1 MLQNS
6 VEKID
11 ACSSADVFFVLYSTT
26 DRSSFKEAA
35 LIIRYLLETRNVAQS
50 AIFLIG
56 TKKDLKY
63 EQDVTEYE
71 GRLLAMDL
79 GCEFYIISSSEGF
92 DGTQDV
98 LRGSLRFTLNNKN
111 GSGSR
116 SPLMTRVKKGLKQ
129 HRSQSHGTNQPQVIE
144 SRERTSTL

>member
-1 MLQNS
+1 M
-6 VEKID
+6 EKID

-50 AIFLIG
+50 AIFLIA

-98 LRGSLRFTLNNKN
+98 LRGSLRFTLSNKN
-111 GSGSR
+111 SKDVNGSR
-116 SPLMTRVKKGLKQ
+116 SPLMTRVKKGLKP
-129 HRSQSHGTNQPQVIE
+129 HRSHSHGTNQSHVIE
-144 SRERTSTL
+144 NRERTSTL

>member
-1 MLQNS
+1 MD
-6 VEKID
+6 KID

-26 DRSSFKEAA
+26 DRASFKEAA
-35 LIIRYLLETRNVAQS
+35 LIIRYLHETRNISQE
-50 AIFLIG
+50 AIFLIA

-98 LRGSLRFTLNNKN
+98 LRGSLRVTLNNKHSKENN
-111 GSGSR
+111 GAR
-116 SPLMTRVKKGLKQ
+116 SPLMSRVKKGLKN
-129 HRSQSHGTNQPQVIE
+129 RSHSHGTTQTHVIE
-144 SRERTSTL
+144 TRERTSTL

>member
-1 MLQNS
+1 MQNS

-11 ACSSADVFFVLYSTT
+11 ACSSADVFFVLYSST

-50 AIFLIG
+50 AIFLIA

-98 LRGSLRFTLNNKN
+98 LRGSLRSTLSNKN
-111 GSGSR
+111 GTGSR

-129 HRSQSHGTNQPQVIE
+129 HRSHSHGTNQPPVSE